1 MIRGIGMSEI
11 QLTLPNGE
19 KRSFPK
25 YTTYYDISKNF
36 EMEHDVI
43 GIMVNN
49 RITSLNDRADHNANI
64 KFLDLTGYNGN
75 RIYVAGLKMVF
86 EYALKKVLPQAIV
99 KFSYNLPKG
108 IIADVEY
115 DKEITNELVGLI
127 RKSMAKA
134 VSDDIVIEKLIVKN
148 NDGIA
153 YYEEIGNKV
162 KSENIQNITDATVV
176 LYRLDDLINYY
187 YSEMPHSTGVINK
200 YEVRYLGR
208 KRFALNYPT
217 ESDNGKTPEFV
228 NYEGIIDAYSQ
239 GKKWLSTMNVPYIN
253 DVNREVTTGKISNFV
268 KSSELNF
275 NLGINDTAKYI
286 SKNPKIKYVMIAG
299 PSTSGKTTVTK
310 RLANYFEIYGLDP
323 IIISI
328 DDYFKERVDTP
339 KDEKGEYDF
348 ECLQAVDLEY
358 LANDITKLLNN
369 EEINLPQFNF
379 ITGCKE
385 ISSRKVKLK
394 ENSIL
399 LFEGLH
405 AINDDLLPM
414 ISKNEKY
421 KIYVSPYI
429 PLCLDE
435 HNYITCEDLRLV
447 RRIVRDFRTRGFTV
461 DKTIKSNKK
470 VREGEFKYINPYIHQ
485 ADKIINT
492 SLPYEVGVLKVF
504 VEPLLFAVPSDSEFF
519 NESRRL
525 LSFLKQFFTISSEFV
540 PRDSIL
546 REFIGGDIDD

>member
-1 MIRGIGMSEI
+1 MSEI
-11 QLTLPNGE
+11 HL
-19 KRSFPK
+19 SFPGDIKKSYPK
-25 YTTYYDISKNF
+25 YTTYYDISKDFKGQN
-36 EMEHDVI
+36 DILGV
-43 GIMVNN
+43 MVNN
-49 RITSLNDRADHNANI
+49 RITSLNERADQNANI
-64 KFLDLTGYNGN
+64 KFLDVCDTNGN

-86 EYALKKVLPQAIV
+86 EYALKKVLPAASV

-115 DKEITNELVGLI
+115 NKEITNEIVGLI
-127 RKSMAKA
+127 RKSMSK
-134 VSDDIVIEKLIVKN
+134 VITNDILIEKLIVKN
-148 NDGIA
+148 GDGIS
-153 YYEEIGNKV
+153 YYEELGNTV
-162 KSENIQNITDATVV
+162 KADNIKNIIDGTVV

-187 YSEMPHSTGVINK
+187 YSEMPRSTGAINK
-200 YEVRYLGR
+200 YEIRYLGH

-217 ESDNGKTPEFV
+217 ESDNGKTPEFI

-239 GKKWLSTMNVPYIN
+239 GKKWLNTMNIPYIN
-253 DVNREVTTGKISNFV
+253 DVNREICNGKISNFV
-268 KSSELNF
+268 KSCELNF

-323 IIISI
+323 IVISI

-339 KDEKGEYDF
+339 KDEKGQYDF
-348 ECLQAVDLEY
+348 ECLQAIDLEY
-358 LANDITKLLNN
+358 LANDMVKLLNY
-369 EEINLPQFNF
+369 EEINLPRFNF

-394 ENSIL
+394 ENSII

-405 AINDDLLPM
+405 AINDELLPM
-414 ISKNEKY
+414 LPKNEKY

-447 RRIVRDFRTRGFTV
+447 RRIVRDFRTRGFPV
-461 DKTIKSNKK
+461 EKTIKSNIK
-470 VREGEFKYINPYIHQ
+470 VREGEIKYINPYIHQ

-504 VEPLLFAVPSDSEFF
+504 VEPLLFAVPSDSKFY
-519 NESRRL
+519 NDARRL
-525 LSFLKQFFTISSEFV
+525 LNFLKQFFTISGEFV

-546 REFIGGDIDD
+546 REFIGGDNDD